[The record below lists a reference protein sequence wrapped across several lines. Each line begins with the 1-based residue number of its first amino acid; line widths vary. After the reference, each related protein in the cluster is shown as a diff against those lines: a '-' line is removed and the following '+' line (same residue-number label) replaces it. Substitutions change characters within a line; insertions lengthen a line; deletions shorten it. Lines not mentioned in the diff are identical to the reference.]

1 MSARPRFPSKLRV
14 RAHEPMD
21 RHTSFGVGG
30 PAEYWVEVRSLD
42 ALRLALETADRLGIP
57 RTIMGHGTNSLVADA
72 GIDGLVIYN
81 RYLDFAANSADAS
94 VRVASGHSMARLAG
108 RCARLGLGGM
118 SFAIGVPGTV
128 GGAIYGNAGAFGSD
142 VAAVLKSARVWRR
155 SHEVE
160 VFASDFDF
168 SYRRS
173 NLHDDATGPVV
184 LAASFHVQ
192 PGDPAALRGE
202 LLALARQRRATQPLG
217 QNAGSFFMNPDGD
230 YAGRLIEASGL
241 KGHEVDGAFVSP
253 VHANFLSARP
263 GGTARD
269 VLDLAIAVRERV
281 AEATGVRLTP
291 EVRLLGRWNS
301 HAGAL
306 FA

>member
-1 MSARPRFPSKLRV
+1 MSANLKFPSKLRV
-14 RAHEPMD
+14 RALEPMD
-21 RHTSFGVGG
+21 RHTSLGVGG
-30 PAEYWVEVRSLD
+30 PADYWVEVRSLD

-57 RTIMGHGTNSLVADA
+57 RTILGHGTNSLVADA

-81 RYLDFAANSADAS
+81 RYLDFAAHPADAS

-142 VAAVLKSARVWRR
+142 VAAVLKSARIWRR

-160 VFASDFDF
+160 ALAADFDF
-168 SYRRS
+168 NYRRS

-192 PGDPAALRGE
+192 PADPATLRRE
-202 LLALARQRRATQPLG
+202 LLALARRRRATQPLG

-241 KGHEVDGAFVSP
+241 KGHEVGGAFVSP

-269 VLDLAIAVRERV
+269 VLDLAIEVRERV

-301 HAGAL
+301 HVQAL

>member
-1 MSARPRFPSKLRV
+1 MGVAAQFPSTLRV
-14 RAHEPMD
+14 RIREPMA

-30 PAEYWVEVRSLD
+30 PADYWVEVRSLD
-42 ALRLALETADRLGIP
+42 ALRLALETADRLGMP

-72 GIDGLVIYN
+72 GIEGLVIYN
-81 RYLDFAANSADAS
+81 RYMDFEPHGAEGW

-108 RCARLGLGGM
+108 RCARLGLGGV

-128 GGAIYGNAGAFGSD
+128 GGAVYGNAGAFGSD

-160 VFASDFDF
+160 LVAPEFEFG
-168 SYRRS
+168 YRRS
-173 NLHDDATGPVV
+173 TLHDDRTKPVV
-184 LAASFHVQ
+184 LAASFSVQ
-192 PGDPAALRGE
+192 QADPATLRRE
-202 LLALARQRRATQPLG
+202 LLTLARQRRATQPQG

-230 YAGRLIEASGL
+230 YAGRLIEATGL
-241 KGHEVDGAFVSP
+241 KGRELGGAFVSP

-269 VLDLAIAVRERV
+269 VLDLAIAVREHV

-301 HAGAL
+301 HARAL